1 RTSELVLYAW
11 PEFKY
16 SSSVFGSPPTLRT
29 PSIFSQL
36 SGLGTWVALREREAF
51 GGAVTRCWWWWATT
65 WCMPIYSAVVDMG
78 LGVVIYLA
86 DPFQD
91 PIYPTLRSGPSYAP
105 TSITMGYSS
114 TLAAIALSIG
124 STYAWGW
131 GGGDDSGGSSSSGSS
146 GYGSGSSG
154 SSSSG
159 FGGSAGF
166 SIPFGGD
173 FEKAQ
178 RAQIA
183 HGVLASLAFVI
194 FFPFG
199 AISIRLFSFRGLLW
213 FHAIVQVLAY
223 LIYIAAFDCRK
234 IGSAFYQSNI
244 TVLSTHLKHTRGSEH
259 LTTFSETKTIRA
271 STSMENYFCK
281 TCGTLMYRRG
291 ERFPG
296 LTILRTGTVDDLGL
310 AEGRLRPQVEQF
322 IERRV
327 GWSKPIEGAA
337 QVVGM
342 HGPEDIEGIP

>member
-1 RTSELVLYAW
+1 
-11 PEFKY
+11 
-16 SSSVFGSPPTLRT
+16 
-29 PSIFSQL
+29 
-36 SGLGTWVALREREAF
+36 
-51 GGAVTRCWWWWATT
+51 
-65 WCMPIYSAVVDMG
+65 
-78 LGVVIYLA
+78 
-86 DPFQD
+86 
-91 PIYPTLRSGPSYAP
+91 
-105 TSITMGYSS
+105 MGYSS
-114 TLAAIALSIG
+114 TLAVVALSIG

-223 LIYIAAFDCRK
+223 LIYIAAFG
-234 IGSAFYQSNI
+234 IGIYLATQ
-244 TVLSTHLKHTRGSEH
+244 
-259 LTTFSETKTIRA
+259 IR
-271 STSMENYFCK
+271 
-281 TCGTLMYRRG
+281 RVR
-291 ERFPG
+291 
-296 LTILRTGTVDDLGL
+296 LGL
-310 AEGRLRPQVEQF
+310 QLANNTRKGQIAYGVVAGFVWVVYIISIFVGESKRRRDRKAAVRAEAEPKRNESDSSDSR
-322 IERRV
+322 IRTNYY
-327 GWSKPIEGAA
+327 A
-337 QVVGM
+337 
-342 HGPEDIEGIP
+342 

>member
-1 RTSELVLYAW
+1 
-11 PEFKY
+11 
-16 SSSVFGSPPTLRT
+16 
-29 PSIFSQL
+29 
-36 SGLGTWVALREREAF
+36 
-51 GGAVTRCWWWWATT
+51 
-65 WCMPIYSAVVDMG
+65 
-78 LGVVIYLA
+78 
-86 DPFQD
+86 
-91 PIYPTLRSGPSYAP
+91 
-105 TSITMGYSS
+105 MGYSS

-223 LIYIAAFDCRK
+223 LIYIAAFG
-234 IGSAFYQSNI
+234 IGIYLATQIRRLDHAHLIIGIVLFVLIFFQPFLGYIHHRLFKKYKRRTFWSYAHLWLGRIII
-244 TVLSTHLKHTRGSEH
+244 TLGM
-259 LTTFSETKTIRA
+259 I
-271 STSMENYFCK
+271 N
-281 TCGTLMYRRG
+281 GG
-291 ERFPG
+291 
-296 LTILRTGTVDDLGL
+296 LGL
-310 AEGRLRPQVEQF
+310 QLANNTRKGEIAYGVVAGFVWVVYIISIFVGESKRRRDRKAAVRAEAEPKRNESDSSDSR
-322 IERRV
+322 IRTNYY
-327 GWSKPIEGAA
+327 A
-337 QVVGM
+337 
-342 HGPEDIEGIP
+342 

>member
-1 RTSELVLYAW
+1 
-11 PEFKY
+11 
-16 SSSVFGSPPTLRT
+16 
-29 PSIFSQL
+29 
-36 SGLGTWVALREREAF
+36 
-51 GGAVTRCWWWWATT
+51 
-65 WCMPIYSAVVDMG
+65 
-78 LGVVIYLA
+78 
-86 DPFQD
+86 
-91 PIYPTLRSGPSYAP
+91 
-105 TSITMGYSS
+105 MGYSS

-223 LIYIAAFDCRK
+223 LIYIAAFG
-234 IGSAFYQSNI
+234 IGIYLATQIRRLDHAHPIIGIVVF
-244 TVLSTHLKHTRGSEH
+244 VLIFFQPFLGYIHHRLFK
-259 LTTFSETKTIRA
+259 K
-271 STSMENYFCK
+271 YK
-281 TCGTLMYRRG
+281 RR
-291 ERFPG
+291 
-296 LTILRTGTVDDLGL
+296 T
-310 AEGRLRPQVEQF
+310 
-322 IERRV
+322 
-327 GWSKPIEGAA
+327 
-337 QVVGM
+337 
-342 HGPEDIEGIP
+342 